1 MWISEKDSKI
11 VRVDVSSSVYVHIAL
26 MFTAYTCIYLA
37 CTEGLAGGGFGAA
50 PVITGEG
57 WERGAGTGW

>member
-1 MWISEKDSKI
+1 
-11 VRVDVSSSVYVHIAL
+11 